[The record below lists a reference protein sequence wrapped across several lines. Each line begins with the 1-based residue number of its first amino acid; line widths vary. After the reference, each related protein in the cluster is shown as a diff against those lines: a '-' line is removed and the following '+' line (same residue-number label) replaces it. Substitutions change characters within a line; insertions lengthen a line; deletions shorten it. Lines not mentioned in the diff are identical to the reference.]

1 MMPEYAV
8 HRARL
13 MILRKIV
20 LFQDAPV
27 RFNDVSFSK
36 MTPLFIRNKSAHIL
50 PCVGADKPSCFSKT
64 DKVFAFFQISCV
76 TINNPSARIKKSFM
90 HSETVSIILL
100 SLILPLVKMTDS
112 GAPFSEQTP

>member
-20 LFQDAPV
+20 LFQDDPV

-36 MTPLFIRNKSAHIL
+36 MSPLFIRNKSAHIL
-50 PCVGADKPSCFSKT
+50 PCGGADKPSCFSKT

-76 TINNPSARIKKSFM
+76 TINNPSERIKKAFHALGNCLNHFAVIDIAACENDGLRSAF
-90 HSETVSIILL
+90 L
-100 SLILPLVKMTDS
+100 
-112 GAPFSEQTP
+112 